1 MRDPE
6 STGDGPKRRRG
17 SREREIRSV
26 PIPSET
32 SGAAVGI
39 VGSWPQCVA
48 RTGGPEENGLK
59 AGALYFTRLVLGT
72 VVLVLELVS
81 SEFSPGGCSSISRS
95 PLVVHTP
102 AGVSLLSS
110 ETVATVG

>member
-1 MRDPE
+1 M
-6 STGDGPKRRRG
+6 
-17 SREREIRSV
+17 
-26 PIPSET
+26 PISSEVSEVT
-32 SGAAVGI
+32 FGTVGF
-39 VGSWPQCVA
+39 WPQRVA

-81 SEFSPGGCSSISRS
+81 SEFSPGGCPSISRS